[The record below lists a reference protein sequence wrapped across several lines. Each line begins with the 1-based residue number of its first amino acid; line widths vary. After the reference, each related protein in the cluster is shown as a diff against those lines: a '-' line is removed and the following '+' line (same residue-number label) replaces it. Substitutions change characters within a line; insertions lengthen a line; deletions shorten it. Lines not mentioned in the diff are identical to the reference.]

1 MALDFQTLAQV
12 SAARALNTI
21 VEGVALAGLSWL
33 VLRFSGGR
41 SAVTRF
47 AVWFSTLLV
56 VVSLPLFV
64 RASGAGTWHKPD
76 LEIPS
81 AWATD
86 LFVAWSVIAGAML
99 LRLAA
104 SLRHVWRLRRQCV
117 ETDLAGHTELAE
129 TVRQCAGARK
139 VKLLICDDV
148 RVPTALGFFQPAVVL
163 PAWTLSE
170 LSSEEL
176 RVVLL
181 HELAHLRRWDDW
193 TNLAQKILKAIFFFH
208 PAVWWIEGRLVL
220 EREMA
225 CDDMVL
231 EQTAN
236 PAGYAASLVT
246 IAEKAFAE
254 KTRLRRA
261 LALAQ
266 GALGQMRQ
274 SSLRIAQ
281 ILDPMRSRSSGGWR
295 PAVAAVAG
303 VVIVAF
309 VATPYAPE
317 LISFQQP
324 VLSAGTGGSL
334 PSAIMNAAG
343 IHIQLAKTSER
354 ISESVVSKTDLAGEG
369 ARATLQVF
377 AGERPIRLR
386 SGQVRATL
394 NGRAWLQPVTAAAI
408 SARTRVR
415 NIQKPNLMLA
425 KANVEQRPAEMLL
438 VVQSTEMDPSGSLVW
453 TLCVWRVSPANGGQ
467 RQIEET
473 IVMHRI

>member
-148 RVPTALGFFQPAVVL
+148 RVPTALGFFRPAVVL
-163 PAWTLSE
+163 PAWALHE

-176 RVVLL
+176 KIILL
-181 HELAHLRRWDDW
+181 HELTHLRRWDDW
-193 TNLAQKILKAIFFFH
+193 TNLTQKILKAVFFFH
-208 PAVWWIEGRLVL
+208 PAVWWIEGRLGL

-236 PAGYAASLVT
+236 PVGYAASLVS

-254 KTRLRRA
+254 KTRLRKA

-334 PSAIMNAAG
+334 PSAITNKSG
-343 IHIQLAKTSER
+343 IHVQLAKASER
-354 ISESVVSKTDLAGEG
+354 ISERVVSNTDL
-369 ARATLQVF
+369 

-386 SGQVRATL
+386 SGRATL
-394 NGRAWLQPVTAAAI
+394 NGRAWLQPITAAAI
-408 SARTRVR
+408 PARTRVR

-425 KANVEQRPAEMLL
+425 KANVEQRPSEMLL
-438 VVQSTEMDPSGSLVW
+438 VVQSTEMYPSGSLVW

-473 IVMHRI
+473 ILMHSI

>member
-193 TNLAQKILKAIFFFH
+193 TNLAQKVLKAIFFFH
-208 PAVWWIEGRLVL
+208 PAVWWIEGRLAL

-225 CDDMVL
+225 CDDLVL
-231 EQTAN
+231 EQTEN
-236 PAGYAASLVT
+236 PHSYAASLVSL
-246 IAEKAFAE
+246 AEKAFAGKVRVE
-254 KTRLRRA
+254 KA

-266 GALGQMRQ
+266 SALGHMRQ
-274 SSLRIAQ
+274 TSRRLAQ
-281 ILDPMRSRSSGGWR
+281 ILDPGRTQTKHGWR
-295 PAVAAVAG
+295 PALAVMALVS
-303 VVIVAF
+303 VVVF
-309 VATPYAPE
+309 LVTPYAPE
-317 LISFQQP
+317 MIAFQRP
-324 VLSAGTGGSL
+324 GLSAPRFVNS
-334 PSAIMNAAG
+334 SAVAS
-343 IHIQLAKTSER
+343 HTTQ
-354 ISESVVSKTDLAGEG
+354 
-369 ARATLQVF
+369 
-377 AGERPIRLR
+377 
-386 SGQVRATL
+386 
-394 NGRAWLQPVTAAAI
+394 AAAI
-408 SARTRVR
+408 RASLFSKQVENRQVFTGVDGQSSAFARRAAQSRLRAPQPRMVPAR
-415 NIQKPNLMLA
+415 ARSRISSKPKLVLA
-425 KANVEQRPAEMLL
+425 KAYAVPRAEPILL
-438 VVQSTEMDPSGSLVW
+438 IVQSSETDASGWTKW
-453 TLCVWRVSPANGGQ
+453 TLCVWRTQPGSGQ
-467 RQIEET
+467 MSKVEE
-473 IVMHRI
+473 IVMTAI